1 VHVDHVD
8 LPRVIPRPAAP
19 SVAARPHRFS
29 GTPRSYAH
37 ADDQISGRNATVDS
51 ISDIEIALLVQDG
64 VFDSGLAA
72 VLDVLDFANAMADQV
87 QGAPSWR
94 ATMVGLQ
101 PEVRTGAGSR
111 VTTQPAAQVEGADL
125 LIVPARAA
133 RRPGEVLDYVAGDQS
148 LPVRTLI
155 AGTRE
160 RGTPIAS
167 ACAGTFLLAE
177 TGILDGL
184 RATTSW
190 WLSPAFRSRYPEVE
204 LDEGRMVIASDGI
217 TTAGAAFG
225 HVDLALA
232 VVRTS
237 SPAVA
242 DLVTRYLLIDER
254 PSQSVY
260 AIPSALAQNDP
271 TVAAFECWARERLSE
286 PTSIPRAAK
295 AIGVSERML
304 QRSVQ
309 RTLGTS
315 PIRFIQDLRVE
326 RASHLL
332 RTTEQSLET
341 ISRKVGYKQPNTLRV
356 LLRERTGKTTTA
368 LRGG

>member
-1 VHVDHVD
+1 V
-8 LPRVIPRPAAP
+8 
-19 SVAARPHRFS
+19 
-29 GTPRSYAH
+29 
-37 ADDQISGRNATVDS
+37 
-51 ISDIEIALLVQDG
+51 LVQDG

-72 VLDVLDFANAMADQV
+72 VLDVLDFANAMADEV
-87 QGAPSWR
+87 PGAPSWR
-94 ATMVGLQ
+94 ATIVGLQ
-101 PEVRTGAGSR
+101 PEVRTGAGHLVS
-111 VTTQPAAQVEGADL
+111 TQLAARAETADL
-125 LIVPARAA
+125 LMVPARAA
-133 RRPGEVLDYVAGDQS
+133 RHPAEVLDHVIGDHS

-155 AGTRE
+155 ARTRDQGTA
-160 RGTPIAS
+160 IAS

-177 TGILDGL
+177 AGILDGL
-184 RATTSW
+184 SATTTW
-190 WLSPAFRSRYPEVE
+190 WLSPAFRSRYPKVQ
-204 LDEGRMVIASDGI
+204 LDDGRMVIASDGI

-232 VVRTS
+232 IVRTS

-260 AIPSALAQNDP
+260 AIPSALAQSDP
-271 TVAAFECWARERLSE
+271 TVAAFERWARERLSE
-286 PTSIPRAAK
+286 PISIPQAAK
-295 AIGVSERML
+295 ATGVSERML

-315 PIRFIQDLRVE
+315 PIRFTQGLRIE

-341 ISRKVGYKQPNTLRV
+341 ISRKVGYKHPNTLRV
-356 LLRERTGKTTTA
+356 LLRDRIGKTTAA
-368 LRGG
+368 LRGL